1 MSSFQFT
8 DKTISIYK
16 SMTKK
21 SKELYEKAIE
31 TNPGG
36 VHSSFRW
43 FHPYP
48 FFVSRGDGA
57 YIWDV
62 DGNRYID
69 FIMGYGALIAGHS
82 PREIIDAI
90 REQLED
96 GTLYTMPYELQIKL
110 VEELVK
116 RYPMMGGFR
125 ISNTGT
131 EAVMHAIKMARIYTG
146 REKIIKVEGTY
157 HGSYDPVKVSEFV
170 RPNQWGSS
178 ERPNSVL
185 APGIPKFYEKDV
197 LVVQFNDIDSL
208 EKIVE
213 EYKDEVAAMILEPVM
228 MNNVGFIKPI
238 GDYLKKVE
246 KILKNNDILM
256 ILDEVKTG
264 FRLGYGGATE
274 YFHLNPDIVVLAKA
288 LGGGVPIS
296 AVGFTKEVSEVI
308 YPLGR
313 YAFSGT
319 YNGNPLVVSAAYA
332 NLTKILTRDG
342 HKKLLRLGEY
352 FGKGLEDIVNDL
364 GLNLT
369 ISYIGPA
376 GAIHFM
382 DREPI
387 NFRDVI
393 LNYNLRG
400 YRESWIRLFIKKVLL
415 RGPIDGEPYFVS
427 LAHDIE
433 ILDDSLSKVYDAFKE
448 LRDEGFI

>member
-8 DKTISIYK
+8 DKVLSIYM
-16 SMTKK
+16 SMTRK
-21 SKELYEKAIE
+21 SKELYERAIK

-43 FHPYP
+43 FRPYP
-48 FFVSRGDGA
+48 FFVSKGSGP

-62 DGNRYID
+62 DGNKYID

-82 PREIIDAI
+82 PKEIIDGI
-90 REQLED
+90 TEHLEN
-96 GTLYTMPYELQIKL
+96 GTLLTMPYELQIKL

-116 RYPMMGGFR
+116 RYPMMTGFR

-146 REKIIKVEGTY
+146 KEKIIKIEGTY
-157 HGSYDPVKVSEFV
+157 HGAYDPVKVSEFV

-178 ERPNSVL
+178 ERPNSVV
-185 APGIPKFYEKDV
+185 APGIPKFYEEDV
-197 LVVQFNDIDSL
+197 LVVQFNDVESL

-213 EYKDEVAAMILEPVM
+213 KYKDEVAAMILEPVM
-228 MNNVGFIKPI
+228 MNNVGFVKPI
-238 GDYLKKVE
+238 DGYLSKVE
-246 KILKNNDILM
+246 KILKENGILM

-274 YFHLNPDIVVLAKA
+274 YYNLKPDIVVLPKA
-288 LGGGVPIS
+288 LRCGVPIS
-296 AVGFTKEVSEVI
+296 AVGFTGELAEVI
-308 YPLGR
+308 YPKGR

-332 NLTKILTRDG
+332 NLTRILTRER
-342 HKKLLRLGEY
+342 HRKLFRLGEY
-352 FGKGLEDIVNDL
+352 FAKGIEDSIKDL
-364 GLNLT
+364 SLKLT
-369 ISYIGPA
+369 VSYIGPA
-376 GAIHFM
+376 GAVHFM
-382 DREPI
+382 DREPR
-387 NFRDVI
+387 NFRDVV

-400 YRESWIRLFIKKVLL
+400 YRESWIRLFIRKVLL

-427 LAHDIE
+427 LAHSEDV
-433 ILDDSLSKVYDAFKE
+433 LDEAVNRIYDALKE

>member
-8 DKTISIYK
+8 NEILSIYK
-16 SMTKK
+16 SMTRK
-21 SKELYEKAIE
+21 SEELYKRAIK

-48 FFVSRGDGA
+48 FFVDKGDGP

-82 PREIIDAI
+82 PREIIESI
-90 REQLED
+90 RGYLEN
-96 GTLYTMPYELQIKL
+96 GTLLTMPYELQIKL

-116 RYPMMGGFR
+116 RYPMMMGFR

-146 REKIIKVEGTY
+146 REKIIKVEGAY

-170 RPNQWGSS
+170 RPSQWGSD
-178 ERPNSVL
+178 ERPKSVV
-185 APGIPKFYEKDV
+185 APGIPKFYEEDV
-197 LVVQFNDIDSL
+197 VVVQFNDIESL

-228 MNNVGFIKPI
+228 MNNVGFIKPME
-238 GDYLKKVE
+238 GYLKKVE
-246 KILKNNDILM
+246 KLLKENGILM

-264 FRLGYGGATE
+264 FRMGYGGATE
-274 YFHLNPDIVVLAKA
+274 YFGLKPDIVVLAKA

-296 AVGFTKEVSEVI
+296 AVGFTKEVSQVI
-308 YPLGR
+308 YPNGR

-332 NLTKILTRDG
+332 NLTKILTRDR
-342 HKKLLRLGEY
+342 HSELFRLGDY
-352 FGKGLEDIVNDL
+352 FAGGVMDAIEDLNLE
-364 GLNLT
+364 LT
-369 ISYIGPA
+369 ISYIGAA

-382 DREPI
+382 DHEPR
-387 NFRDVI
+387 NFRDVV

-427 LAHDIE
+427 LAHKKDV
-433 ILDDSLSKVYDAFKE
+433 LDEAITRIYDTLKE
-448 LRDEGFI
+448 LRNEGFI